1 MLVIIDARNK
11 QQGNNKKNIL
21 RASITHRHAHT
32 HTARTSAGGSVGD
45 DEEEDLRS
53 GALGI
58 RRFRGPCSFLPQQH
72 ELSPTE
78 MRLPGCHWTFFR
90 LTQAPSPRKHPPR
103 VDGRVTSRERE
114 SRPQTPSD
122 AATFRMENLR
132 GRI

>member
-1 MLVIIDARNK
+1 M
-11 QQGNNKKNIL
+11 QGTNNKETTKKYFARKYNTQA
-21 RASITHRHAHT
+21 RTHT
-32 HTARTSAGGSVGD
+32 HTARTSAAGSVGD

-90 LTQAPSPRKHPPR
+90 LTQAPSPCKHPPR